1 MEEFVNEFRATID
14 TATKR
19 LERISEQNSGIP
31 LAEGKWSAKEILG
44 HLIDS
49 AANNHGRFVRA
60 QLGDDLV
67 FPGYEQNAWVSV
79 QNYNEEPWAQLVS
92 LWRYYNLHLSHVI
105 STAKGDA
112 RAAQRGRHNLHEIAF
127 RTVAPDQPAT
137 LDYLMRDYL
146 VHLRHHLDQIFA
158 GASNQNGER

>member
-1 MEEFVNEFRATID
+1 MEEFINEFRTTIE

-19 LERISEQNSGIP
+19 LERITEQNSSLP
-31 LAEGKWSAKEILG
+31 LTEGKWSAKEIIG

-67 FPGYEQNAWVSV
+67 FPGYKQNEWVAV
-79 QNYNEEPWAQLVS
+79 QKYNEEPWAQLVS

-105 STAKGDA
+105 SATRGDL
-112 RAAQRGRHNLHEIAF
+112 RGSQRRSHNLHEIAF
-127 RTVAPDQPAT
+127 RAIAEDQPAT
-137 LDYLMRDYL
+137 LEYLMRDYL
-146 VHLRHHLDQIFA
+146 VHLQHHLDQIFA
-158 GASNQNGER
+158 GVDRN